1 MVNIIICVFGCVTVE
16 KYKLQ
21 VQKINETWGNRAKKF
36 NNIKII
42 FFLGEEKV
50 DEFSSEEYIY
60 LPSVQ
65 NDYISASYK
74 QNLGLK
80 YIFDNHKDFDFVY
93 VCGTDTYVNVDK
105 LDEFLK
111 EYNPKDKLYIGGH
124 TNEKIINKKMTL
136 KFHLGGAGFILSKK
150 SLLLLS
156 PLFANMVDD
165 WIKFC
170 KITKNEKLM
179 YGCDVCISYYCRI
192 LNIQMLTFYD
202 RFYECNYRGLM
213 DISRV
218 NGFFSEF
225 HCCSEHIQW
234 KDIITCH
241 NMSLRD
247 FDEFTDILNQEK
259 WYINY
264 IGH

>member
-21 VQKINETWGNRAKKF
+21 VQKINETWGARAKKY
-36 NNIKII
+36 NNIKIR

-50 DEFSSEEYIY
+50 NEFTGEEYVY
-60 LPSVQ
+60 LPDVK
-65 NDYISASYK
+65 NDYISASFK

-80 YIFDNHKDFDFVY
+80 YIYDNYKDIDFVF

-105 LDEFLK
+105 LNEFLQD
-111 EYNPKDKLYIGGH
+111 YNPKDKLYIGGH
-124 TNEKIINKKMTL
+124 TSEEKINKKMTL

-150 SLLLLS
+150 SLSILS
-156 PLFANMVDD
+156 PLFGKMVED
-165 WIKFC
+165 WIKIC
-170 KITKNEKLM
+170 EITKNEKLK
-179 YGCDVCISYYCRI
+179 YGCDVCIAYYTRI
-192 LNIQMLTFYD
+192 LNIQMVTFHD

-213 DISRV
+213 DVSHI
-218 NGFFSEF
+218 NGFFSVF
-225 HCCSEHIQW
+225 NCCSEHIQW

-247 FDEFTDILNQEK
+247 FDDFTNILDQEK
-259 WYINY
+259 WYL
-264 IGH
+264 GE